1 MLSKRLGTRILTQTQ
16 AKYPQCY
23 EAIAMNM
30 LISVVLL
37 KPTGPSTLLLIH
49 PTLRSRYLR
58 VLKWP
63 RVILE
68 YVINIES
75 IYLSLGL
82 LYMVTLELDKRIE
95 AARPQCT
102 TQP

>member
-1 MLSKRLGTRILTQTQ
+1 
-16 AKYPQCY
+16 
-23 EAIAMNM
+23 MNM

-37 KPTGPSTLLLIH
+37 KPTGPSAPLLIH
-49 PTLRSRYLR
+49 RTLRSRYLR
-58 VLKWP
+58 VLEWP

-68 YVINIES
+68 YVINVEL

-82 LYMVTLELDKRIE
+82 LYMVALELDKRIE

-102 TQP
+102 AQP